1 MFKFLAAKETDSV
14 KPTTI
19 RYIISPSSSKL
30 PNTGVSRLNY
40 TIPLSSSL
48 ASRSSLFIYLYRSYI
63 FCPNEIYFMKEVR
76 AAGKNFSAFFLIQPL
91 IFLQFC
97 TSVGQLE
104 KKYAFFIPIGE
115 KICISPP
122 FSPLFYNIFSPIR
135 YLAPFT
141 HLKALIFRIKGRDVH
156 FDKCC
161 GGVLDSSFEEL
172 CGRYNIYQYC
182 ILN

>member
-1 MFKFLAAKETDSV
+1 
-14 KPTTI
+14 
-19 RYIISPSSSKL
+19 
-30 PNTGVSRLNY
+30 
-40 TIPLSSSL
+40 
-48 ASRSSLFIYLYRSYI
+48 
-63 FCPNEIYFMKEVR
+63 MKEVR

-122 FSPLFYNIFSPIR
+122 FSPLFYNIFSPIC

-141 HLKALIFRIKGRDVH
+141 HLKTLIFRIKGRDVH

-182 ILN
+182 ILNWYLWYLMQVFFLLKWYPPILTRPRSKDFVKRNDFQKILYEKLFL

>member
-1 MFKFLAAKETDSV
+1 M
-14 KPTTI
+14 
-19 RYIISPSSSKL
+19 
-30 PNTGVSRLNY
+30 
-40 TIPLSSSL
+40 
-48 ASRSSLFIYLYRSYI
+48 SYI

-76 AAGKNFSAFFLIQPL
+76 AAGKKFSAFFLIQPL

-97 TSVGQLE
+97 TSVSQLE

-122 FSPLFYNIFSPIR
+122 FSPLFYNIFSPIC

-141 HLKALIFRIKGRDVH
+141 HLKTLIFRIKGRDVH

-182 ILN
+182 ILNWYLWYLMQVFFLLKWYPPILTSHGQKILLKEMISKKYYMKNCFCKKISLCLILTIS